1 MSLHGNKYQKSELSK
16 VLQLQSG
23 KAEYTCDKW
32 KSITQGTTVKSTRDR
47 ALSHQRI
54 LLNYSNILE

>member
-1 MSLHGNKYQKSELSK
+1 MRIQGNKYQKSELSK

-32 KSITQGTTVKSTRDR
+32 KSITQGTTVRSTRDR
-47 ALSHQRI
+47 ALSHQGI
-54 LLNYSNILE
+54 LLNHSRVF